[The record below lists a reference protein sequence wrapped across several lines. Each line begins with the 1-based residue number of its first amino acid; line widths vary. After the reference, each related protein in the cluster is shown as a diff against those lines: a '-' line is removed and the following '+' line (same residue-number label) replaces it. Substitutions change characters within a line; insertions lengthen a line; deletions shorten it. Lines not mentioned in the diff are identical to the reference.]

1 MAVDFDYYQAL
12 GLTRN
17 ATDVDVKKAKLAL
30 VYHPDR
36 NASDTAKQ
44 DFLQICEA
52 YDILSNPHRKGILDL
67 HGEQALK
74 AGMAETQ
81 PGTGWTGYS
90 FDPSSGPEQVFSNF
104 FGTSN
109 PYEALN
115 GLASS
120 FESMAAT
127 PKLQV
132 GKQSTHLLLL
142 SLEEMYHG
150 CVKKVTHERQVMK
163 ADGTSA
169 TEQRE
174 LSIDVRPGLPEG
186 TQFVFEKE
194 GDVGP
199 KNKAGPVMYVLKA
212 QQHPRFT
219 CRGSDLLYT
228 AQIPLYQALCGTAL
242 PVDTL
247 DGRTLSVP
255 VTDIVSTGDKALVPQ
270 EGMRKASG
278 GKGDLHITF
287 EVVYPV
293 SLTEHQRTMLKAA
306 FFLPPKLDAKQTKAL
321 RSFETAFRDETH
333 GVRRHVSTL
342 RLQARHAAAAGQLAQ
357 EVSPQDRQHMQHALS
372 LAKKALGKTFPNPAV
387 GCVIV
392 KQGKVIGEGYHP
404 KAGEPHAEVFALRA
418 AGQQAAGATAYVT
431 LEPCN
436 HYGKTPPCSQALV
449 DAKVAKVFVGVRDP
463 NPLVNNAGV
472 DTLTRAGINVAYIG
486 GEEEQECFNIN
497 SDFMERMAPSK

>member
-17 ATDVDVKKAKLAL
+17 ATDVDVKKAFRKLAL

-52 YDILSNPHRKGILDL
+52 YDILSNPQRKGILDL

-127 PKLQV
+127 PKLEL
-132 GKQSTHLLLL
+132 GKQSTHSLLL
-142 SLEEMYHG
+142 SLEDMYHG
-150 CVKKVTHERQVMK
+150 CVKKVTHERQVVK

-186 TQFVFEKE
+186 TQFVFDKE
-194 GDVGP
+194 GDAGP
-199 KNKAGPVMYVLKA
+199 KNKAGPVTYVLKA

-219 CRGSDLLYT
+219 CKGSDLLYT
-228 AQIPLYQALCGTAL
+228 AQIPLYQAL
-242 PVDTL
+242 
-247 DGRTLSVP
+247 TLSVP
-255 VTDIVSTGDKALVPQ
+255 VTDIVRTGDKALVPQ

-278 GKGDLHITF
+278 GK
-287 EVVYPV
+287 
-293 SLTEHQRTMLKAA
+293 
-306 FFLPPKLDAKQTKAL
+306 LDAKQNKAL

-333 GVRRHVSTL
+333 GWITAFRK
-342 RLQARHAAAAGQLAQ
+342 
-357 EVSPQDRQHMQHALS
+357 D
-372 LAKKALGKTFPNPAV
+372 
-387 GCVIV
+387 
-392 KQGKVIGEGYHP
+392 
-404 KAGEPHAEVFALRA
+404 
-418 AGQQAAGATAYVT
+418 GQQAT
-431 LEPCN
+431 
-436 HYGKTPPCSQALV
+436 
-449 DAKVAKVFVGVRDP
+449 
-463 NPLVNNAGV
+463 
-472 DTLTRAGINVAYIG
+472 
-486 GEEEQECFNIN
+486 
-497 SDFMERMAPSK
+497 

>member
-278 GKGDLHITF
+278 GK
-287 EVVYPV
+287 V
-293 SLTEHQRTMLKAA
+293 SLHMPIVNGCSTCLTFQNCLPACAMKQLLLEQCGLPHQLSRKKSKCCGSRTTE
-306 FFLPPKLDAKQTKAL
+306 
-321 RSFETAFRDETH
+321 
-333 GVRRHVSTL
+333 V
-342 RLQARHAAAAGQLAQ
+342 
-357 EVSPQDRQHMQHALS
+357 
-372 LAKKALGKTFPNPAV
+372 AV
-387 GCVIV
+387 
-392 KQGKVIGEGYHP
+392 
-404 KAGEPHAEVFALRA
+404 
-418 AGQQAAGATAYVT
+418 
-431 LEPCN
+431 
-436 HYGKTPPCSQALV
+436 
-449 DAKVAKVFVGVRDP
+449 
-463 NPLVNNAGV
+463 
-472 DTLTRAGINVAYIG
+472 
-486 GEEEQECFNIN
+486 
-497 SDFMERMAPSK
+497 